1 MKRARSL
8 DGLPSTLF
16 GIAQATTIGEQRV
29 LTRINGIQAK
39 LVGAPSDRVWQWW
52 TKREYNDKMQ

>member
-16 GIAQATTIGEQRV
+16 GVAQATTIGEQRV

-52 TKREYNDKMQ
+52 TKR